1 MSEHALAR
9 DPHAG
14 PGRAAPPAAATGE
27 TPLLGPRDP
36 APYEVF
42 VGGRRWPALIVCDHA
57 SAAVPEALGDLG
69 LTRAQLLRHIGWD
82 IGAAGVARGLATRL
96 GLPAVLGG
104 YSRLVVDCNR
114 RLDDPTS
121 MLPSSDGDLV
131 PGNRTITPSD
141 RRRRALEIFEPY
153 HAAIEREL
161 AVGLREAEAPA
172 LIAVH
177 SFTPRFGGVD
187 RPWHCGILW
196 DRDPRLAVPL
206 LEGLAAEPGLHVG
219 DNEPYSGRHPA
230 DYTIDTHA
238 EGRGWPH
245 VCLEIRQDLIGDEPG
260 QRQWAERLARLLEPL
275 LADRAL
281 YRPRVY

>member
-1 MSEHALAR
+1 MSEPALAL
-9 DPHAG
+9 DPRAG
-14 PGRAAPPAAATGE
+14 PGRAPASGASVEAS
-27 TPLLGPRDP
+27 LLGPRDP
-36 APYEVF
+36 PPCEVF

-82 IGAAGVARGLATRL
+82 IGAAGVTRRLATLL

-121 MLPSSDGDLV
+121 MLPSSDGDVV
-131 PGNRTITPSD
+131 PGNRAIAPAD

-161 AVGLREAEAPA
+161 ADALRDAEAPA

-187 RPWHCGILW
+187 RPWHCGVLW

-206 LEGLAAEPGLHVG
+206 LEGLAADAGLRVG

-245 VCLEIRQDLIGDEPG
+245 VCLEIRQDLIADQSG
-260 QRQWAERLARLLEPL
+260 QRHWAERLARLLEPL

-281 YRPRVY
+281 YRARVY